1 MKTEYKL
8 CVIPDYAGML
18 PIRNGI
24 HGPIHRPSKFTL
36 SEIVSIINHRIKIY
50 EVNYYNKK
58 EKVLLTL
65 QNVSEKNF
73 SNDKKVRDNEN
84 ENPIRSKSLNN
95 HKENTI
101 DVNSQRHFSSNR
113 KPVRRAVEENIKDET
128 PPSVQNLS
136 KDSVQYNSDIKSDTI
151 EEVVKPDFF

>member
-24 HGPIHRPSKFTL
+24 HGPIHRPSKFTI

-58 EKVLLTL
+58 ERVLLTL

-84 ENPIRSKSLNN
+84 GKIIRSKSLKN
-95 HKENTI
+95 HMENTI
-101 DVNSQRHFSSNR
+101 DTNSQRRFSSNG
-113 KPVRRAVEENIKDET
+113 KQINKTVEETIENDT
-128 PPSVQNLS
+128 PSVQTLS
-136 KDSVQYNSDIKSDTI
+136 KDAVQYTSDIKSDTI